1 MQMIDAAMTRS
12 RTVILGLM
20 VILVAGMYAYT
31 TIPKEAEPDIEI
43 PIIYVQ
49 MTHEGIS
56 PEDAVRL
63 LVRPMEQEI
72 RGVEGIKEMIA
83 EGYEGGASVRL
94 EFEAGIDT
102 NEALQDIRER
112 VDNAAAE
119 LPNETE
125 DPTINEV
132 KMSQQDPMLVLNL
145 AGNIPERTLTTIA
158 KELKED
164 LEAINGVLEV
174 NLIGAREELMEV
186 IVNPLAMESYGLDQ
200 AQIVAFVANN
210 NKLVAAGAMQ
220 STEGRFPVKVPGVFE
235 SPDDVLNLP
244 IKAVGDRIVHFKDIA
259 EVRRTYKD
267 AESYARL
274 NGKPALAIEVVQ
286 RGGANLIEAIEQ
298 AKAVVAA
305 EKQYW
310 PEEIEVSVS
319 RDKSD
324 DVNDM
329 LTELQNSVLAAVL
342 LVFIVIIGIL
352 GIRSALLVGVSIPG
366 SFLLGI
372 LIIGSFGITINMM
385 VLFALI
391 MAVGLLVDGAIVV
404 TEMADRRLAEGES
417 RHDAYSR
424 AAIRMSWPIIAS
436 TCTTLAA
443 FLPLAFWPGMAG
455 EFMKYLPITLI
466 AVLAAS
472 LLMALV
478 IVPTVGSIFGK
489 TGAVSDAAKRNLAAA
504 ETGDLDTLEG
514 FTGRYVR
521 FLKSSLAHPW
531 RNVGMVTALLVV
543 IYVSFATFGRGV
555 EYFPD
560 VEPPFSMVDIRARGD
575 LSTDEKDYLIR
586 QVEERISDMPEIEYM
601 YAKTGDVRGEQDQI
615 GSITLNYVDWDKRRP
630 AKEILAEVRQR
641 TSDLAGITI
650 ETRNPDAGPP
660 QGKPIFIEFSSR
672 KSDAVVD
679 SISLVRSILEQHE
692 AVTNIE
698 DGRPLP
704 GIEWQIKVDRAEAA
718 RFGADITL
726 VGAMVQLVTNGI
738 KIGEYRPD
746 DSDDEIDIRVRYPA
760 DSRNLTQI
768 DELRIPTPDG
778 PVPISTFVE
787 RVPAQKVSTITRTD
801 MRRTMTLEA
810 DVADGYLV
818 SEVIAELRLLL
829 PAMGIDPAVSAEFRG
844 TIEDQEADE
853 KFLGNAMLMALA
865 LMAIILVTQFNSIYQ
880 AGLILTAVVFSTGG
894 VLLGHL
900 IMDMPFG
907 VIMSSVGVITL
918 AGIVV
923 NNNIVFIDTYNVLRK
938 RGSGAFDAILRTC
951 AIRLRPVLLTTVT
964 TIVGLLPMVLGV
976 NIDLIAREVSIGAPS
991 SQWWTQLASSVAGGL
1006 AFATVLTLMLTPSLL
1021 MIQANVAKRLA
1032 ERKASRTAPAAT
1044 ASQANLRAHE
1054 RPQ

>member
-20 VILVAGMYAYT
+20 VILVAGLYAYT

-72 RGVEGIKEMIA
+72 RTVEGIKEMIA
-83 EGYEGGASVRL
+83 EGYEGGASIRI

-102 NEALQDIRER
+102 NKALQDIRER

-119 LPNETE
+119 LPGETE

-132 KMSQQDPMLVLNL
+132 KMTQQDPMLVLNL
-145 AGNIPERTLTTIA
+145 SGNVPERTLTTIA
-158 KELKED
+158 KDLKED
-164 LEAINGVLEV
+164 LEAISGVLEV

-210 NKLVAAGAMQ
+210 NKLVAAGALQ

-235 SPDDVLNLP
+235 SPQDVLNLP
-244 IKAVGDRIVHFKDIA
+244 IKAVGERVVHFRDIA

-286 RGGANLIEAIEQ
+286 RGGANLINAIEQ
-298 AKAVVAA
+298 AKAIVAA

-310 PEEIEVSVS
+310 PDEIAVSIS

-324 DVNDM
+324 DVHDM
-329 LTELQNSVLAAVL
+329 LTELQNSVLIAVL

-352 GIRSALLVGVSIPG
+352 GIRSALLVGISIPG

-372 LIIGSFGITINMM
+372 LLIGSFGITINMM

-443 FLPLAFWPGMAG
+443 FLPLAFWPGISG

-466 AVLAAS
+466 AVLASS

-478 IVPTVGSIFGK
+478 IVPTMGSIFGK
-489 TGAVSDAAKRNLAAA
+489 TGAVNEAARQNLAAA
-504 ETGDLDTLEG
+504 ETGDLDALQG

-521 FLKSSLAHPW
+521 FLRASLSHPW
-531 RNVGMVTALLVV
+531 RNVGLVTALLVA
-543 IYVSFATFGRGV
+543 IYIGFAMFGRGV

-560 VEPPFSMVDIRARGD
+560 IEPPFAMVDIRARGD
-575 LSTDEKDYLIR
+575 LSTDEKDYLVR
-586 QVEERISDMPEIEYM
+586 QVEERIAGMPGIEFL
-601 YAKTGDVRGEQDQI
+601 YAKTADVRGTQDQI
-615 GSITLNYVDWDKRRP
+615 GSLTLNYVDWDERRP
-630 AKEILAEVRQR
+630 SNDILADIRQR

-660 QGKPIFIEFSSR
+660 QGKPVFIEFSSR
-672 KSDAVVD
+672 DDDAVID
-679 SISLVRSILEQHE
+679 SIAHVRSILEQHV
-692 AVTNIE
+692 AITNIE
-698 DGRPLP
+698 DSRPLP
-704 GIEWQIKVDRAEAA
+704 GIEWHIKVDRAEAA

-760 DSRNLTQI
+760 DSRNLSQI
-768 DELRIPTPDG
+768 DELRIPTPNG
-778 PVPISTFVE
+778 QVPISTFVE

-801 MRRTMTLEA
+801 MRRTMTLQA

-818 SEVIAELRLLL
+818 SDVIAELRELL
-829 PAMGIDPAVSAEFRG
+829 PTIGLDPAVDADFRG
-844 TIEDQEADE
+844 TIEDQEEDE
-853 KFLGNAMLMALA
+853 KFLGNAMLMALSI
-865 LMAIILVTQFNSIYQ
+865 MAIILVTQFNSIYQ

-923 NNNIVFIDTYNVLRK
+923 NNNIVLIDTYNVLRK
-938 RGSGAFDAILRTC
+938 RGTASFDAILRTC
-951 AIRLRPVLLTTVT
+951 AIRLRPVMLTTVT

-976 NIDLIAREVSIGAPS
+976 NIDLIARDVSVGAPS

-1006 AFATVLTLMLTPSLL
+1006 AFATVLTLLLTPSLL
-1021 MIQANVAKRLA
+1021 MIQANVARHIL
-1032 ERKASRTAPAAT
+1032 ERKSARVAT
-1044 ASQANLRAHE
+1044 ASPASPHL
-1054 RPQ
+1054 P

>member
-1 MQMIDAAMTRS
+1 MQMIDAAMSRS
-12 RTVILGLM
+12 RTVILGLI
-20 VILVAGMYAYT
+20 VILVAGLYAYM

-49 MTHEGIS
+49 ITHEGIS

-72 RGVEGIKEMIA
+72 RTVEGIKEMIA
-83 EGYEGGASVRL
+83 EGYEGGASIQV

-102 NEALQDIRER
+102 NKALQDIRER
-112 VDNAAAE
+112 VDNATAD
-119 LPNETE
+119 LPSETD

-145 AGNIPERTLTTIA
+145 AGDVPERTLTNIA
-158 KELKED
+158 KDLKED
-164 LEAINGVLEV
+164 LEGVDGVLEV

-210 NKLVAAGAMQ
+210 NKLVAAGALQ
-220 STEGRFPVKVPGVFE
+220 SAQGRFQVKVPGVFE
-235 SPDDVLNLP
+235 SPVDVLDLP
-244 IKAVGDRIVHFKDIA
+244 IKAVGERIVHFKDIA

-286 RGGANLIEAIEQ
+286 RGGANLIDAIAD
-298 AKAVVAA
+298 AKATIAKA
-305 EKQYW
+305 QQYW
-310 PEEIEVSVS
+310 PAGIVVSIS
-319 RDKSD
+319 RDKSE

-372 LIIGSFGITINMM
+372 LLIGSFGITINMM

-417 RHDAYSR
+417 RYDAYSR

-436 TCTTLAA
+436 TATTLAA
-443 FLPLAFWPGMAG
+443 FLPLAFWPGISG

-472 LLMALV
+472 LLMALL

-489 TGAVSDAAKRNLAAA
+489 TGATSEAERRNLAVA
-504 ETGDLDTLEG
+504 ETGDLATLQG
-514 FTGRYVR
+514 FTGRYVE
-521 FLKSSLAHPW
+521 FLRGSLQRPW
-531 RNVGMVTALLVV
+531 RNVGVVSALLLT
-543 IYVSFATFGRGV
+543 IYVGFAVLGRGV
-555 EYFPD
+555 EYFPEI
-560 VEPPFSMVDIRARGD
+560 EPPFAMVDIRARGD
-575 LSTDEKDYLIR
+575 LSIDEKDFLVR
-586 QVEERISDMPEIEYM
+586 QVEERISDMPEIEFL
-601 YAKTGDVRGEQDQI
+601 YAKTADVRGTQDQI
-615 GSITLNYVDWDKRRP
+615 GKLTLNYIDWDKRRTSD
-630 AKEILAEVRQR
+630 EILAEIRHR
-641 TSDLAGITI
+641 TADLAGITI

-660 QGKPIFIEFSSR
+660 QGKPVFIEFSSR
-672 KSDAVVD
+672 DGDAVVE
-679 SISLVRSILEQHE
+679 SIARVRAVLERHP

-760 DSRNLTQI
+760 GNRSLSQI

-778 PVPISTFVE
+778 QVPISTFVK

-810 DVADGYLV
+810 DVADGYLAP
-818 SEVIAELRLLL
+818 EVIAELRELL
-829 PAMGIDPAVSAEFRG
+829 PTMGVDPTVSAAFRG
-844 TIEDQEADE
+844 SIEDQEDDE
-853 KFLGNAMLMALA
+853 KFLGNAMLVAMS

-880 AGLILTAVVFSTGG
+880 AGLILTAVIFSTGG

-900 IMDMPFG
+900 LMDMPFG

-923 NNNIVFIDTYNVLRK
+923 NNNIVLIDSYNVLRS
-938 RGSGAFDAILRTC
+938 RGETEFDAILRTC

-964 TIVGLLPMVLGV
+964 TIVGLMPMVLGV
-976 NIDLIAREVSIGAPS
+976 NIDLIAREVSVGAPS

-1006 AFATVLTLMLTPSLL
+1006 AFATVLTLFLTPSLL
-1021 MIQANVAKRLA
+1021 MIQANVGQRLA
-1032 ERKASRTAPAAT
+1032 ARRTARAKS
-1044 ASQANLRAHE
+1044 ASQLHRH
-1054 RPQ
+1054 RPQQQQ

>member
-1 MQMIDAAMTRS
+1 MQLIDAAMARS
-12 RTVILGLM
+12 RTVILGLIF
-20 VILVAGMYAYT
+20 ILVAGLYAYM

-43 PIIYVQ
+43 PLIYVQ
-49 MTHEGIS
+49 ITHDGIS
-56 PEDAVRL
+56 PEDAERL

-72 RGVEGIKEMIA
+72 RTVEGIKEMIA
-83 EGYEGGASVRL
+83 EAYEGGASVQV
-94 EFEAGIDT
+94 EFEAGVDT
-102 NEALQDIRER
+102 DKAMQDIRER
-112 VDNAAAE
+112 VDNAAAK
-119 LPNETE
+119 LPNESE
-125 DPTINEV
+125 DPTITEV
-132 KMSQQDPMLVLNL
+132 KMTRFDPMLVLNL
-145 AGNIPERTLTTIA
+145 AGNVPERTLTNIA
-158 KELKED
+158 KD
-164 LEAINGVLEV
+164 LQEKLEGISGVLEV
-174 NLIGAREELMEV
+174 NLVGVREELMEV
-186 IVNPLAMESYGLDQ
+186 IVDPLAMESYALDQ
-200 AQIVAFVANN
+200 AQIVRFVANN
-210 NKLVAAGAMQ
+210 NKLVAAGALQ
-220 STEGRFPVKVPGVFE
+220 STEGRFPIKVPGVFE
-235 SPDDVLNLP
+235 SPMDVLDLP
-244 IKAVGDRIVHFKDIA
+244 IKAVGERIVHFKDIA

-286 RGGANLIEAIEQ
+286 RGGSNLVDAIIEA
-298 AKAVVAA
+298 KAIVEA
-305 EKQYW
+305 ERQYW
-310 PEEIEVSVS
+310 PNEIEISIS
-319 RDKSD
+319 RDKSK

-352 GIRSALLVGVSIPG
+352 GIRSALLVGISIPG

-372 LIIGSFGITINMM
+372 LLIGAFGITINMM

-391 MAVGLLVDGAIVV
+391 MAVGMLVDGAIVV

-443 FLPLAFWPGMAG
+443 FVPLAFWPGISG

-466 AVLAAS
+466 AVLSAS
-472 LLMALV
+472 LLMALL
-478 IVPTVGSIFGK
+478 IVPTLGSIFGK
-489 TGAVSDAAKRNLAAA
+489 TGAITESAKHNLAAA
-504 ETGDLDTLEG
+504 ETGDLDTISG

-521 FLKSSLAHPW
+521 FLKRSLLRPW
-531 RNVGMVTALLVV
+531 RNVGFVCALLLT
-543 IYVSFATFGRGV
+543 IYVGFVAFGRGV

-560 VEPPFSMVDIRARGD
+560 VEQPFAMVDIRARGD
-575 LSTDEKDYLIR
+575 LSTDEKDYLVR
-586 QVEERISDMPEIEYM
+586 QVEERIIGMPEIEFL
-601 YAKTGDVRGEQDQI
+601 YAKTEDVRGTQDQI
-615 GSITLNYVDWDKRRP
+615 GSLTLNYIEWDKRR
-630 AKEILAEVRQR
+630 KSDEILAEIRDR

-650 ETRNPDAGPP
+650 ETRKPDSGPP

-672 KSDAVVD
+672 DGDLVTD
-679 SISLVRSILEQHE
+679 SIAHVRSVLEQHE

-698 DGRPLP
+698 DSRPLP

-746 DSDDEIDIRVRYPA
+746 DSDDEIDIRVRYPS
-760 DSRNLTQI
+760 DSRNLSQL
-768 DELRIPTPDG
+768 DELRIPTPG
-778 PVPISTFVE
+778 GLVPISTFVE

-801 MRRTMTLEA
+801 MRRIMTLEA
-810 DVADGYLV
+810 DVAQGYLA
-818 SEVIAELRLLL
+818 SEVIAELRDLL
-829 PAMGIDPAVSAEFRG
+829 PSLGLDPRVKAEFRG
-844 TIEDQEADE
+844 TIEDQEEDE
-853 KFLGNAMLMALA
+853 KFLGNAMLMALSI
-865 LMAIILVTQFNSIYQ
+865 MAIILVTQFNSIYQ
-880 AGLILTAVVFSTGG
+880 AGLILTAVLFSTGG

-907 VIMSSVGVITL
+907 IIMSSVGVITL

-938 RGSGAFDAILRTC
+938 RGMAAKDAVLRTC

-964 TIVGLLPMVLGV
+964 TIVGLMPMVLGL
-976 NIDLIAREVSIGAPS
+976 NINLIAREVSIGAPS

-1006 AFATVLTLMLTPSLL
+1006 AFATVLTLFLTPSLL
-1021 MIQANVAKRLA
+1021 MIQANVSKRFA
-1032 ERKASRTAPAAT
+1032 ERRAAGVTTTTPA
-1044 ASQANLRAHE
+1044 NPHL
-1054 RPQ
+1054 P